1 MGLTVNMS
9 RMRADLVSL
18 SSIGRLTG
26 GGITRTSFSA
36 DDLSARQWY
45 QARCAQAGLALRT
58 DGIGNMFAEAR
69 GSGSAGAGSGG
80 SGGGLAGSG
89 PGPAAVWSGSHLD
102 TVPDGGAFDGAVGA
116 VAALECVRRLAEER
130 VELARPVRAV
140 VFADEEGNY
149 NHLLGSTA
157 LARDFTR
164 DEIAAMT
171 GRDGDRLVDAITAI
185 GWNPDALTGNRI
197 DPEQV
202 YAFVELHIEQGPNLE
217 ASGTDIGVVTSIVAM
232 GGAVAEFRGRA
243 DHAGTTPM
251 TRRQDPLRAAAQLI
265 AALPAI
271 TAAISGTAVATCGKL
286 VTFPGG
292 ANVVPAL
299 VRMLLDYRD
308 PDAGRLA
315 RLDEQLIAA
324 ARQAATAHDVTL
336 HWAAEPP
343 VAPVELDPLVRSAID
358 ARARGLGLSAVAMPS
373 GAGHDAQ
380 NMATLAPTGMIFIP
394 SRDGRSHSP
403 AEHTD
408 WEDIENGAN
417 VLLATLTHLATTGL
431 PDPGSAGG

>member
-1 MGLTVNMS
+1 VSLTVNMS

-18 SSIGRLTG
+18 GSIGRLAG

-36 DDLSARQWY
+36 ADLAAREWY
-45 QARCAQAGLALRT
+45 RTRCSQARLALRT
-58 DGIGNMFAEAR
+58 DGIGNMFAEAPGAR
-69 GSGSAGAGSGG
+69 SAGAGRGG
-80 SGGGLAGSG
+80 AAGQ
-89 PGPAAVWSGSHLD
+89 AAVWSGSHLD

-116 VAALECVRRLAEER
+116 VAALECLRRLAEEH

-140 VFADEEGNY
+140 VFTDEEGNY

-157 LARDFTR
+157 LARDFAR
-164 DEIAAMT
+164 DELAAMT
-171 GRDGDRLVDAITAI
+171 GRDGDRLADAITAI
-185 GWNPDALTGNRI
+185 GWNPDALAGNRVE
-197 DPEQV
+197 PEQV
-202 YAFVELHIEQGPNLE
+202 YAFVELHIEQGPSLE
-217 ASGTDIGVVTSIVAM
+217 ASGVNIGVVTSIVGM

-251 TRRQDPLRAAAQLI
+251 TRRQDPLRSAAQLI

-271 TAAISGTAVATCGKL
+271 TASVSDTAVATCGKL

-308 PDAGRLA
+308 PDAARLA
-315 RLDEQLIAA
+315 GLDERLLAA
-324 ARQAATAHDVTL
+324 ARQAAEAHDVTL
-336 HWAAEPP
+336 HWAAEAL
-343 VAPVELDPLVRSAID
+343 VAPVELDPRVRSVID
-358 ARARGLGLSAVAMPS
+358 GRARGLGLSTLAMPS
-373 GAGHDAQ
+373 GAIHDAQ
-380 NMATLAPTGMIFIP
+380 NMAAIAPAGMIFVP

-408 WEDIENGAN
+408 WDDIENGAN
-417 VLLATLTHLATTGL
+417 VLLAALTGLATTGL
-431 PDPGSAGG
+431 PDPEPGSAGG

>member
-1 MGLTVNMS
+1 VSMTVSMS
-9 RMRADLVSL
+9 RLRGDLVAL
-18 SSIGRLTG
+18 SAIGRRAG

-36 DDLSARQWY
+36 ADLAAREWY
-45 QARCAQAGLALRT
+45 RARCAEAGLAVRT
-58 DGIGNMFAEAR
+58 DGIGNMFAAAA
-69 GSGSAGAGSGG
+69 GPGGAGAGSG
-80 SGGGLAGSG
+80 AAE
-89 PGPAAVWSGSHLD
+89 PGPAAVWSGSHID

-116 VAALECVRRLAEER
+116 LAALECVRRLAEEG

-157 LARDFTR
+157 LARGFTR

-185 GWNPDALTGNRI
+185 GWDPGALAGNRA
-197 DPEQV
+197 DPAEV

-217 ASGTDIGVVTSIVAM
+217 ASGTDIGVVTSIVGI

-265 AALPAI
+265 AGLPAI
-271 TAAISGTAVATCGKL
+271 TAAVSDTAVATCGKL
-286 VTFPGG
+286 VTLPGG
-292 ANVVPAL
+292 ANVVPGL
-299 VRMLLDYRD
+299 VRMLLDFRD

-315 RLDEQLIAA
+315 RLDRELTAA
-324 ARQAATAHDVTL
+324 AHAAAAAHDVTL
-336 HWAAEPP
+336 SWLAEAP
-343 VAPVELDPLVRSAID
+343 VAPVGLDPRVQAAID

-380 NMATLAPTGMIFIP
+380 NMATLAPTGMIFVP

-408 WEDIENGAN
+408 WDDIENGAN
-417 VLLATLTHLATTGL
+417 VLLATLTDLATTGL
-431 PDPGSAGG
+431 AG

>member
-1 MGLTVNMS
+1 MSLAVNMS
-9 RMRADLVSL
+9 RMRADLTSL
-18 SSIGRLTG
+18 SSIGRMTG

-36 DDLSARQWY
+36 ADRAAREWY
-45 QARCAQAGLALRT
+45 QARCAQAGLVLRT

-69 GSGSAGAGSGG
+69 GTGTAGGAGP
-80 SGGGLAGSG
+80 A
-89 PGPAAVWSGSHLD
+89 PAAVWSGSHLD

-157 LARDFTR
+157 IARDFTR
-164 DEIAAMT
+164 DELAAMT
-171 GRDGDRLVDAITAI
+171 GRDGDRLVDAVTAI
-185 GWNPDALTGNRI
+185 GWNPDALAGNQV

-251 TRRQDPLRAAAQLI
+251 TRRQDPLRSAAQLI

-271 TAAISGTAVATCGKL
+271 TAAVSDTAVATCGKL

-324 ARQAATAHDVTL
+324 ARQAAAAHDVTL
-336 HWAAEPP
+336 RWTAERP
-343 VAPVELDPLVRSAID
+343 VAPVELDPRVRSAID
-358 ARARGLGLSAVAMPS
+358 VRARGLGLSAVAMPS

-380 NMATLAPTGMIFIP
+380 NMATLAPTGMIFVP

-431 PDPGSAGG
+431 SGPVSAAG

>member
-1 MGLTVNMS
+1 VSLTVNMS
-9 RMRADLVSL
+9 RLRADLVSL

-36 DDLSARQWY
+36 ADLAAREWY
-45 QARCAQAGLALRT
+45 QERCAQAALALRT
-58 DGIGNMFAEAR
+58 DGIGNMFAEVA
-69 GSGSAGAGSGG
+69 GTGSAGAGSEGAGRGG
-80 SGGGLAGSG
+80 TGAGL
-89 PGPAAVWSGSHLD
+89 GPAAVWSGSHLD

-116 VAALECVRRLAEER
+116 IAALECVRRLAEER

-157 LARDFTR
+157 LTRDFTR
-164 DEIAAMT
+164 DELAAMT
-171 GRDGDRLVDAITAI
+171 GRDGDRLVEAITAI
-185 GWNPDALTGNRI
+185 GWDPDALTGNRI

-217 ASGTDIGVVTSIVAM
+217 VSGTDIGVVTSIVAI
-232 GGAVAEFRGRA
+232 GGAVAEFGGRA

-251 TRRQDPLRAAAQLI
+251 TQRQDPLRAAAQLI
-265 AALPAI
+265 AALPTI
-271 TAAISGTAVATCGKL
+271 TASISDTAVATCGKL

-292 ANVVPAL
+292 ANVVPAV

-324 ARQAATAHDVTL
+324 ARQAAAAHDVTL
-336 HWAAEPP
+336 HWTAEAP
-343 VAPVELDPLVRSAID
+343 VAPVKLDPRMRSVID
-358 ARARGLGLSAVAMPS
+358 AHARDLGLSAVAMPS

-380 NMATLAPTGMIFIP
+380 NMAALVPTGMIFIP

-417 VLLATLTHLATTGL
+417 VLLATLTELATTGL
-431 PDPGSAGG
+431 GAPPLTA

>member
-1 MGLTVNMS
+1 VSLTVNMS
-9 RMRADLVSL
+9 RLRADLMSL
-18 SSIGRLTG
+18 SSIGRLAG

-36 DDLSARQWY
+36 ADLAARQWY
-45 QARCAQAGLALRT
+45 QERCAQAALALRT
-58 DGIGNMFAEAR
+58 DGIGNMFAEAP
-69 GSGSAGAGSGG
+69 GTGA
-80 SGGGLAGSG
+80 
-89 PGPAAVWSGSHLD
+89 GPAAVWSGSHLD

-116 VAALECVRRLAEER
+116 IAALECVRRLAEEH

-157 LARDFTR
+157 LTRDFTPA
-164 DEIAAMT
+164 ELAGMT
-171 GRDGDRLVDAITAI
+171 GRDGDRLIDAVTAI
-185 GWNPDALTGNRI
+185 GWDSDALTGNRV

-217 ASGTDIGVVTSIVAM
+217 ASGTDIGVVTSIVAI
-232 GGAVAEFRGRA
+232 GGAVAEFGGRA

-251 TRRQDPLRAAAQLI
+251 TQRRDPLRAAAQLI

-271 TAAISGTAVATCGKL
+271 TAAVSDTAVATCGKL
-286 VTFPGG
+286 VTLPGG
-292 ANVVPAL
+292 ANVVPAV

-324 ARQAATAHDVTL
+324 ARHAAAAHDVTL
-336 HWAAEPP
+336 HWAAEAP
-343 VAPVELDPLVRSAID
+343 VAPVELDPRVRSSIAAH
-358 ARARGLGLSAVAMPS
+358 ARELGLSEVAMPS

-380 NMATLAPTGMIFIP
+380 NMATLAPTGMIFVP

-408 WEDIENGAN
+408 WDDIENGAN
-417 VLLATLTHLATTGL
+417 VLLATLTELAVTGL
-431 PDPGSAGG
+431 QAPPPTA

>member
-1 MGLTVNMS
+1 VSLAVNMS
-9 RMRADLVSL
+9 RMRADLTSL
-18 SSIGRLTG
+18 SSIGRMTG

-36 DDLSARQWY
+36 ADLAAREWY
-45 QARCAQAGLALRT
+45 QARCAQAGLVLRT

-69 GSGSAGAGSGG
+69 GTGTAGGAGP
-80 SGGGLAGSG
+80 A
-89 PGPAAVWSGSHLD
+89 PAAVWSGSHLD

-157 LARDFTR
+157 IARDFTR
-164 DEIAAMT
+164 DELAAMT
-171 GRDGDRLVDAITAI
+171 GRDGDRLVDAVTAI
-185 GWNPDALTGNRI
+185 GWNPDALAGNQV

-251 TRRQDPLRAAAQLI
+251 TRRQDPLRSAAQLI

-271 TAAISGTAVATCGKL
+271 TAAVSDTAVATCGKL

-324 ARQAATAHDVTL
+324 ARQAAAAHDVTL
-336 HWAAEPP
+336 RWTAERP
-343 VAPVELDPLVRSAID
+343 VAPVELDPRVRSAID
-358 ARARGLGLSAVAMPS
+358 VRARGLGLSAVAMPS

-380 NMATLAPTGMIFIP
+380 NMATLAPTGMIFVP

-431 PDPGSAGG
+431 SGPVSAAG

>member
-1 MGLTVNMS
+1 VRLTVNMS

-18 SSIGRLTG
+18 SSIGRLAG

-36 DDLSARQWY
+36 ADLAAREWY
-45 QARCAQAGLALRT
+45 QARCARAGVALRT
-58 DGIGNMFAEAR
+58 DGIGNMFAEAA
-69 GSGSAGAGSGG
+69 GTGSAGAGSGD
-80 SGGGLAGSG
+80 AGSG
-89 PGPAAVWSGSHLD
+89 AVAGPAAVWSGSHLD

-130 VELARPVRAV
+130 VQLARPVRAV

-157 LARDFTR
+157 VARDFAR
-164 DEIAAMT
+164 DELAAMT
-171 GRDGDRLVDAITAI
+171 GRDGDRLIDAVTAI
-185 GWNPDALTGNRI
+185 GWHLDALAGNRV

-271 TAAISGTAVATCGKL
+271 TASISDTAVATCGKL

-336 HWAAEPP
+336 HWVGEAP
-343 VAPVELDPLVRSAID
+343 VSPVELDPRVRSVID

-373 GAGHDAQ
+373 GAVHDAQ
-380 NMATLAPTGMIFIP
+380 NMATIAPAGMIFVP

-408 WEDIENGAN
+408 WDDIENGAN
-417 VLLATLTHLATTGL
+417 VLLATLAELATTGL

>member
-1 MGLTVNMS
+1 VSLTVNMS
-9 RMRADLVSL
+9 RMRADLTSL
-18 SSIGRLTG
+18 SSIGRMTG

-36 DDLSARQWY
+36 ADLAAREWY
-45 QARCAQAGLALRT
+45 QARCAQAGLVLRT

-69 GSGSAGAGSGG
+69 GTGTAGGAGP
-80 SGGGLAGSG
+80 A
-89 PGPAAVWSGSHLD
+89 PAAVWSGSHLD

-157 LARDFTR
+157 IARDFTR
-164 DEIAAMT
+164 DELAAMT
-171 GRDGDRLVDAITAI
+171 GRDGDRLVDAVTAI
-185 GWNPDALTGNRI
+185 GWNPDALAGNQV

-251 TRRQDPLRAAAQLI
+251 TRRQDPLRSAAQLI

-271 TAAISGTAVATCGKL
+271 TAAVSDTAVATCGKL

-324 ARQAATAHDVTL
+324 ARQAAAAHDVTL
-336 HWAAEPP
+336 RWTAERP
-343 VAPVELDPLVRSAID
+343 VAPVELDPRVRSAID
-358 ARARGLGLSAVAMPS
+358 VRARGLGLSAVAMPS

-380 NMATLAPTGMIFIP
+380 NMATLAPTGMIFVP

-431 PDPGSAGG
+431 SGPVSAAG

>member
-1 MGLTVNMS
+1 M
-9 RMRADLVSL
+9 
-18 SSIGRLTG
+18 
-26 GGITRTSFSA
+26 
-36 DDLSARQWY
+36 
-45 QARCAQAGLALRT
+45 
-58 DGIGNMFAEAR
+58 
-69 GSGSAGAGSGG
+69 
-80 SGGGLAGSG
+80 
-89 PGPAAVWSGSHLD
+89 
-102 TVPDGGAFDGAVGA
+102 
-116 VAALECVRRLAEER
+116 
-130 VELARPVRAV
+130 
-140 VFADEEGNY
+140 
-149 NHLLGSTA
+149 
-157 LARDFTR
+157 
-164 DEIAAMT
+164 
-171 GRDGDRLVDAITAI
+171 
-185 GWNPDALTGNRI
+185 
-197 DPEQV
+197 
-202 YAFVELHIEQGPNLE
+202 
-217 ASGTDIGVVTSIVAM
+217 TSIVAI

-271 TAAISGTAVATCGKL
+271 TASISNTAVATCGKL

-324 ARQAATAHDVTL
+324 ARQAAAAHDVTL
-336 HWAAEPP
+336 KWAGEAP
-343 VAPVELDPLVRSAID
+343 VAPVELDPRVRSAID
-358 ARARGLGLSAVAMPS
+358 ASARGLGLSAVAMPS

-380 NMATLAPTGMIFIP
+380 NMATLAPTGMIFVP

-417 VLLATLTHLATTGL
+417 VLLATLTDLATTGL
-431 PDPGSAGG
+431 PGPGSAGG

>member
-1 MGLTVNMS
+1 VSLTVNLS

-18 SSIGRLTG
+18 GSIGRLAG

-36 DDLSARQWY
+36 ADLAARQWY
-45 QARCAQAGLALRT
+45 QERCGRAGLALRT
-58 DGIGNMFAEAR
+58 DGIGNMFAEAA
-69 GSGSAGAGSGG
+69 GTGSARDESAAVAGT
-80 SGGGLAGSG
+80 
-89 PGPAAVWSGSHLD
+89 AAVWSGSHLD

-130 VELARPVRAV
+130 VDLARPVRAV

-164 DEIAAMT
+164 DELEAMT
-171 GRDGDRLVDAITAI
+171 GRDGDRLVDAVAAI
-185 GWNPDALTGNRI
+185 GWNPGALAGNRV

-217 ASGTDIGVVTSIVAM
+217 ASGVNIGVVTSIVAQ

-271 TAAISGTAVATCGKL
+271 TAAVGDTAVTTCGKL
-286 VTFPGG
+286 VTLPGS

-315 RLDEQLIAA
+315 RLEEQLIAA
-324 ARQAATAHDVTL
+324 ARQAAAAHDVTL
-336 HWAAEPP
+336 DWAAEAP
-343 VAPVELDPLVRSAID
+343 VAPVALDPRVRSVID

-373 GAGHDAQ
+373 GAVHDAQ
-380 NMATLAPTGMIFIP
+380 RMAAIAPAGMIFVP

-408 WEDIENGAN
+408 WEDVENGAN
-417 VLLATLTHLATTGL
+417 VLLATLADLATTGL
-431 PDPGSAGG
+431 PDPGSAGR

>member
-1 MGLTVNMS
+1 MSLTVNMS
-9 RMRADLVSL
+9 RMRADLTSL
-18 SSIGRLTG
+18 SSIGRMTG

-36 DDLSARQWY
+36 ADLAAREWY
-45 QARCAQAGLALRT
+45 QARCAQAGLVLRT

-69 GSGSAGAGSGG
+69 GTGTAGGAGP
-80 SGGGLAGSG
+80 A
-89 PGPAAVWSGSHLD
+89 PAAVWSGSHLD

-157 LARDFTR
+157 IARDFTR
-164 DEIAAMT
+164 DELAVMT
-171 GRDGDRLVDAITAI
+171 GRDGDRLVDAVTAI
-185 GWNPDALTGNRI
+185 GWNPDALAGNQV

-251 TRRQDPLRAAAQLI
+251 TRRQDPLRSAAQLI

-271 TAAISGTAVATCGKL
+271 TAAVSDTAVATCGKL

-324 ARQAATAHDVTL
+324 ARQAAAAHDVTL
-336 HWAAEPP
+336 RWTAERP
-343 VAPVELDPLVRSAID
+343 VAPVELDPRVRSAID
-358 ARARGLGLSAVAMPS
+358 VRARGLGLSAVAMPS

-380 NMATLAPTGMIFIP
+380 NMATLAPTGMIFVP

-431 PDPGSAGG
+431 SGPVSAAG

>member
-9 RMRADLVSL
+9 RLRADLVSL
-18 SSIGRLTG
+18 SSIGRLAG

-36 DDLSARQWY
+36 ADLAAREWY
-45 QARCAQAGLALRT
+45 RARCAEAGLALRT
-58 DGIGNMFAEAR
+58 DGIGNMFAEAP
-69 GSGSAGAGSGG
+69 GPGSAGAGN
-80 SGGGLAGSG
+80 AGTESSAT

-116 VAALECVRRLAEER
+116 IAALECARRLAEER

-157 LARDFTR
+157 VARDFTR
-164 DEIAAMT
+164 DEVAAMT

-185 GWNPDALTGNRI
+185 GWDPGALTGNRV

-202 YAFVELHIEQGPNLE
+202 YAFVELHIEQGPHLE
-217 ASGTDIGVVTSIVAM
+217 AAGTDIGVVTSIVAM

-251 TRRQDPLRAAAQLI
+251 TGRQDPLRAAAQLI
-265 AALPAI
+265 AALSAI
-271 TAAISGTAVATCGKL
+271 TASVSDTAVATCGKL

-292 ANVVPAL
+292 ANVVPGL

-315 RLDEQLIAA
+315 RLDQQLTAA
-324 ARQAATAHDVTL
+324 ARQAAAAHDVTL
-336 HWAAEPP
+336 HWAPEAP
-343 VAPVELDPLVRSAID
+343 VPPVELDPRVRSAID
-358 ARARGLGLSAVAMPS
+358 ARARGLGLTAVAMPS

-380 NMATLAPTGMIFIP
+380 NMAALAPTGMIFVP

-408 WEDIENGAN
+408 WADIENGAN
-417 VLLATLTHLATTGL
+417 VLLATLTGLATTGL
-431 PDPGSAGG
+431 PDPGSADGGR

>member
-1 MGLTVNMS
+1 MSMTVNMS
-9 RMRADLVSL
+9 RLRGDLAAL
-18 SSIGRLTG
+18 GSIGRRAE

-36 DDLSARQWY
+36 ADLAARDWY
-45 QARCAQAGLALRT
+45 RARCAEAGLAVRT
-58 DGIGNMFAEAR
+58 DGIGNMFAEAPGPGR
-69 GSGSAGAGSGG
+69 AGAGSA
-80 SGGGLAGSG
+80 AGE

-116 VAALECVRRLAEER
+116 LAALECVRRLAEEGA
-130 VELARPVRAV
+130 ELARPVRAV

-185 GWNPDALTGNRI
+185 GWDPDALAGNRV
-197 DPEQV
+197 DPAEV

-217 ASGTDIGVVTSIVAM
+217 ASGTDIGVVTSIVGI

-265 AALPAI
+265 AGLPAI
-271 TAAISGTAVATCGKL
+271 TAAVSDTAVATCGKL
-286 VTFPGG
+286 VTLPGG

-299 VRMLLDYRD
+299 VRMLLDFRD

-315 RLDEQLIAA
+315 RLDRELTAA
-324 ARQAATAHDVTL
+324 ARAAAAAHDVTL
-336 HWAAEPP
+336 SWLAEAP
-343 VAPVELDPLVRSAID
+343 VAPVELDPRVRSAIG

-380 NMATLAPTGMIFIP
+380 NMAALAPTGMIFVP

-408 WEDIENGAN
+408 WDDIENGAN
-417 VLLATLTHLATTGL
+417 VLLATLTDLATTGL
-431 PDPGSAGG
+431 ADPAPG

>member
-1 MGLTVNMS
+1 MNLTVNMS
-9 RMRADLVSL
+9 RLRADLVSL
-18 SSIGRLTG
+18 GSIGRLAG

-36 DDLSARQWY
+36 ADLAAREWY
-45 QARCAQAGLALRT
+45 QVRCARAGVAVRT
-58 DGIGNMFAEAR
+58 DGIGNMFAEAAST
-69 GSGSAGAGSGG
+69 GSGDAGSEG
-80 SGGGLAGSG
+80 AAEA
-89 PGPAAVWSGSHLD
+89 AAVWSGSHID
-102 TVPDGGAFDGAVGA
+102 TVPDGGAFDGAVGT

-157 LARDFTR
+157 LARDFAR
-164 DEIAAMT
+164 GELAAMN

-185 GWNPDALTGNRI
+185 GWNPEALAGNRV

-202 YAFVELHIEQGPNLE
+202 YAFVELHIEQGPSLE
-217 ASGTDIGVVTSIVAM
+217 ASGTNIGVVSSIVAL

-251 TRRQDPLRAAAQLI
+251 TRRQDPLRAAAQLL

-271 TAAISGTAVATCGKL
+271 TASVSDTAVATCGKL
-286 VTFPGG
+286 DTFPGG

-308 PDAGRLA
+308 SGAGRLA
-315 RLDEQLIAA
+315 RLDERLLAA
-324 ARQAATAHDVTL
+324 ARQAAAAHDVTL
-336 HWAAEPP
+336 DWAAEAP
-343 VAPVELDPLVRSAID
+343 VVPVELDPRVRSVIAG
-358 ARARGLGLSAVAMPS
+358 RARGLGLSAVAMPS
-373 GAGHDAQ
+373 GAVHDAQ
-380 NMATLAPTGMIFIP
+380 NMAAIASAGMIFVP

-417 VLLATLTHLATTGL
+417 VLLATLTDLATTGL
-431 PDPGSAGG
+431 PDPGSAGR

>member
-1 MGLTVNMS
+1 VSLTVNMT
-9 RMRADLVSL
+9 RLRADLESL
-18 SSIGRLTG
+18 SSIGRRTG
-26 GGITRTSFSA
+26 GGITRTSYSA
-36 DDLSARQWY
+36 ADLAAREWY
-45 QARCAQAGLALRT
+45 RARCAEAGLALRT
-58 DGIGNMFAEAR
+58 DGIGNMFAGAP
-69 GSGSAGAGSGG
+69 GTGNAGAGSPG
-80 SGGGLAGSG
+80 AGTG
-89 PGPAAVWSGSHLD
+89 VAPAPAAVWSGSHLD

-116 VAALECVRRLAEER
+116 IAALECVRRLAEER

-157 LARDFTR
+157 LARGFTR
-164 DEIAAMT
+164 DEVAAMT
-171 GRDGDRLVDAITAI
+171 GRDGDRLVDAVTAI
-185 GWNPDALTGNRI
+185 GWDPGALTGNRV
-197 DPEQV
+197 DPDQV

-217 ASGTDIGVVTSIVAM
+217 AAGIDIGVVTSVVAM

-251 TRRQDPLRAAAQLI
+251 TARQDPLRAAAQLI

-271 TAAISGTAVATCGKL
+271 TASVSDAAVATCGKL
-286 VTFPGG
+286 VTYPGG
-292 ANVVPAL
+292 ANVVPGL

-308 PDAGRLA
+308 PDAGQLA
-315 RLDEQLIAA
+315 RLDEQLTAA
-324 ARQAATAHDVTL
+324 ARQAAAAHDVTL
-336 HWAAEPP
+336 HWAPEAP
-343 VAPVELDPLVRSAID
+343 VAPVELDPRVRSAID

-380 NMATLAPTGMIFIP
+380 NMAALAPTGMIFVP

-408 WEDIENGAN
+408 WADIENGAN
-417 VLLATLTHLATTGL
+417 VLLATLTGLATTGL

>member
-1 MGLTVNMS
+1 MGMTVNMS
-9 RMRADLVSL
+9 RLRADLESL
-18 SSIGRLTG
+18 SAIGRLPG

-36 DDLSARQWY
+36 ADLAAREWY
-45 QARCAQAGLALRT
+45 QARCAGAGLTLQT
-58 DGIGNMFAEAR
+58 DGIGNMFAEA
-69 GSGSAGAGSGG
+69 AGST
-80 SGGGLAGSG
+80 AGTG
-89 PGPAAVWSGSHLD
+89 QGPAAVWSGSHLD

-116 VAALECVRRLAEER
+116 IAALECVRRLAEER

-157 LARDFTR
+157 LARGFSR
-164 DEIAAMT
+164 DEIDAMT

-185 GWNPDALTGNRI
+185 GWSPDALTGVRA
-197 DPEQV
+197 DPARM

-217 ASGTDIGVVTSIVAM
+217 ASGTDIGVVTSIVAI
-232 GGAVAEFRGRA
+232 GGAAAEFRGRA

-265 AALPAI
+265 SALPGI
-271 TAAISGTAVATCGKL
+271 AASVSDTAVATCGKL

-292 ANVVPAL
+292 ANVVPGL

-308 PDAGRLA
+308 PDAGRLT
-315 RLDEQLIAA
+315 RLDDQLVAA
-324 ARQAATAHDVTL
+324 ARQAAADHDVTL
-336 HWAAEPP
+336 HWETEAH
-343 VAPVELDPLVRSAID
+343 VAPVGLDPRVRSVID
-358 ARARGLGLSAVAMPS
+358 ARARGLGLSAVAIPS

-380 NMATLAPTGMIFIP
+380 NMAKLAPTGMIFVP

-408 WEDIENGAN
+408 WDDIGNGAN
-417 VLLATLTHLATTGL
+417 VLLGTLTELATTGL
-431 PDPGSAGG
+431 PAAPATAAGG

>member
-1 MGLTVNMS
+1 VSLTVNMS
-9 RMRADLVSL
+9 RMQADLVSL
-18 SSIGRLTG
+18 GSIGRLAG

-36 DDLSARQWY
+36 ADLAAREWY
-45 QARCAQAGLALRT
+45 QARCARAGLDLRT
-58 DGIGNMFAEAR
+58 DGIGNMFAGVA
-69 GSGSAGAGSGG
+69 GTVSAGAGSGG
-80 SGGGLAGSG
+80 AGTGGVA
-89 PGPAAVWSGSHLD
+89 GPAAVWTGSHLD

-157 LARDFTR
+157 LVRDFARD
-164 DEIAAMT
+164 ELAAMT
-171 GRDGDRLVDAITAI
+171 GRDDDRLVDAVTAI
-185 GWNPDALTGNRI
+185 GWNPDALAGNRV

-217 ASGTDIGVVTSIVAM
+217 ASRTDIGVVTSIVAM
-232 GGAVAEFRGRA
+232 GGALLEFRGRA

-271 TAAISGTAVATCGKL
+271 TASVSDTAVATCGKL

-315 RLDEQLIAA
+315 RLDQELTAA
-324 ARQAATAHDVTL
+324 ARQAAAAHDVTL
-336 HWAAEPP
+336 NWTAETP
-343 VAPVELDPLVRSAID
+343 VAAVELDLRVRSVID
-358 ARARGLGLSAVAMPS
+358 ARARELGLSTVAMPS
-373 GAGHDAQ
+373 GAAHDTQ
-380 NMATLAPTGMIFIP
+380 NLATIAPAGMIFVP

-417 VLLATLTHLATTGL
+417 VLLATLTDLATTGL
-431 PDPGSAGG
+431 PDHRSAGS

>member
-1 MGLTVNMS
+1 VSLTVNMS
-9 RMRADLVSL
+9 RLRADLVSL
-18 SSIGRLTG
+18 SSIGRLAG

-36 DDLSARQWY
+36 PDLAAREWY
-45 QARCAQAGLALRT
+45 RARCAEAGLALRT
-58 DGIGNMFAEAR
+58 DGIGNMFAEA
-69 GSGSAGAGSGG
+69 AGA
-80 SGGGLAGSG
+80 A
-89 PGPAAVWSGSHLD
+89 PGRAAVWSGSHLD

-116 VAALECVRRLAEER
+116 VAALECVRRLAEEL

-164 DEIAAMT
+164 DEVAAMT

-185 GWNPDALTGNRI
+185 G
-197 DPEQV
+197 

-217 ASGTDIGVVTSIVAM
+217 TSGTDIGVVTSIVAI

-271 TAAISGTAVATCGKL
+271 TASVSDTAVATCGKL

-315 RLDEQLIAA
+315 RLDEQLTAA
-324 ARQAATAHDVTL
+324 ARQAAAAHDVTL
-336 HWAAEPP
+336 DWAAEPP
-343 VAPVELDPLVRSAID
+343 VAPVELDPRVRSAVG

-380 NMATLAPTGMIFIP
+380 NMATLAPTGMIFVP

-417 VLLATLTHLATTGL
+417 VLLATLTELATTGL
-431 PDPGSAGG
+431 PDSGSAEG

>member
-1 MGLTVNMS
+1 MSLTVNMS
-9 RMRADLVSL
+9 RLRADLESL
-18 SSIGRLTG
+18 SSIGRLAG

-36 DDLSARQWY
+36 ADLAARQWY
-45 QARCAQAGLALRT
+45 QERCAQAALALQT
-58 DGIGNMFAEAR
+58 DGIGNMFAEVP
-69 GSGSAGAGSGG
+69 GNGAGS
-80 SGGGLAGSG
+80 
-89 PGPAAVWSGSHLD
+89 AAVWSGSHLD

-116 VAALECVRRLAEER
+116 VAALECVRRLAEEH

-157 LARDFTR
+157 LTRDFTP
-164 DEIAAMT
+164 EELAAMT
-171 GRDGDRLVDAITAI
+171 GRDGDRLIDAVTTI
-185 GWNPDALTGNRI
+185 GWDPGALTGNRV

-217 ASGTDIGVVTSIVAM
+217 ASGTDIGVVTSIVAI
-232 GGAVAEFRGRA
+232 GGAVAEFGGRA

-251 TRRQDPLRAAAQLI
+251 TQRRDPLRAAAQLI

-271 TAAISGTAVATCGKL
+271 TAAISDTAVATCGKL
-286 VTFPGG
+286 VTLPGG
-292 ANVVPAL
+292 ANVVPAV

-324 ARQAATAHDVTL
+324 ARQAAAAHDVTL
-336 HWAAEPP
+336 HWSAEAP
-343 VAPVELDPLVRSAID
+343 VAPVELDPRVRSAIAAH
-358 ARARGLGLSAVAMPS
+358 ARELGLSEVAMPS

-380 NMATLAPTGMIFIP
+380 NMATLAPTGMIFVP

-408 WEDIENGAN
+408 WDDIENGAN
-417 VLLATLTHLATTGL
+417 VLLATLTELATTGL
-431 PDPGSAGG
+431 ALRP

>member
-1 MGLTVNMS
+1 VSMTVSMS
-9 RMRADLVSL
+9 RLRGDLVAL
-18 SSIGRLTG
+18 SAIGRRAG
-26 GGITRTSFSA
+26 DGITRTSFSA
-36 DDLSARQWY
+36 ADLAAREWY
-45 QARCAQAGLALRT
+45 RARCAEAGLAVRT
-58 DGIGNMFAEAR
+58 DGIGNMFAEAAGPGR
-69 GSGSAGAGSGG
+69 AGAGSG
-80 SGGGLAGSG
+80 AAE
-89 PGPAAVWSGSHLD
+89 PGPAAVWSGSHID

-116 VAALECVRRLAEER
+116 LAALECVRRLAEEG

-157 LARDFTR
+157 LARGFTR

-185 GWNPDALTGNRI
+185 GWDPGALAGNRA
-197 DPEQV
+197 DPAEV

-217 ASGTDIGVVTSIVAM
+217 ASGTDIGVVTSIVGI

-265 AALPAI
+265 AGLPAI
-271 TAAISGTAVATCGKL
+271 TAAVSDTAVATCGKL
-286 VTFPGG
+286 VTLPGG
-292 ANVVPAL
+292 ANVVPGL
-299 VRMLLDYRD
+299 VRMLLDFRD

-315 RLDEQLIAA
+315 RLDRELTAA
-324 ARQAATAHDVTL
+324 AHAAAAAHDVTL
-336 HWAAEPP
+336 SWLAEAP
-343 VAPVELDPLVRSAID
+343 VAPVGLDPRVQAAID

-380 NMATLAPTGMIFIP
+380 NMATLAPTGMIFVP

-408 WEDIENGAN
+408 WDDIENGAN
-417 VLLATLTHLATTGL
+417 VLLATLTDLATTGL
-431 PDPGSAGG
+431 AG